1 MEELNSKH
9 VFRIA
14 SASDLDLLYDAEKRC
29 FKGDYLNREDLEAM
43 LERFPEHF
51 LLLYKD
57 GVFLGYQISCPSSL
71 EHFEDTLFQG
81 KAYEEEGSQLYLLGL
96 GVLPEHQGK
105 GYGRILIERLKEEA
119 LRQKRKK
126 IILTCKEDLVP
137 FYSRYGFKLTGDS
150 LSCFAGKRWKEMAL
164 VLSND

>member
-14 SASDLDLLYDAEKRC
+14 SASDLDLLYEAEKRC
-29 FKGDYLNREDLEAM
+29 FKGDSLNEEDLEAM
-43 LERFPEHF
+43 LEHFPEHF

-57 GVFLGYQISCPSSL
+57 DVFLGYLISCPSSL
-71 EHFEDTLFQG
+71 ERFEDILFQG
-81 KAYEEEGSQLYLLGL
+81 KACEEEGYHLYLLGL

-119 LRQKRKK
+119 LKQKREK

-137 FYSRYGFKLTGDS
+137 FYSRYGFETAGDS
-150 LSCFAGKRWKEMAL
+150 LSSFAGKRWKEMTL
-164 VLSND
+164 VLNKD